1 MPERLPLDPD
11 RRAFVMAMLG
21 RMPESIVQPLLNDP
35 AIRGELALPVEESV
49 ILFDER
55 FAHADLFLAL
65 RSAANG
71 APVTLRSI
79 TGAIAIDRA
88 TLEPD
93 GSAVLSVG
101 EQGAR
106 FTAVGLLS
114 DDCTV
119 RARTLE
125 AILAQEDLDA
135 AGEAT
140 LRAEVASGPLE
151 ASQLRELEIR
161 IDSTPKAFYR
171 GLHEMTGEG
180 VPFDVLV
187 PTDRALF
194 EQLLGVSPPASLAAY
209 RDASLAQIAALD
221 PIRRARQLALAA
233 PLSAI
238 DCGLAATGA
247 AGLDDGE
254 RRHLARFLA
263 GAADPLSRVAAVHLA
278 AADVGDDELRALGTD
293 LIRDLLDPEHPETN
307 KSLAFLAAMLILT
320 GTATARRLTL
330 ADWPIYARRL
340 ACYVHASLLVRTFG
354 NGRMDGHAI
363 ARLVGDPMAPTYRLT
378 ELGDARDAPW
388 GLWSAPAPERLHAL
402 VAARVVEA
410 VHAIPEPERP
420 PEWTEL
426 VDRALERISVRADA
440 IVYMAPSPFDPFEDD
455 WAGFSAL
462 EPEVVDEVMERME
475 AGTDHDAIL
484 NDLMRLVIAFDIEQG
499 RREELAGHLP
509 KFLVALPDE
518 TFAGAADMVLQLA
531 ARWALPELAEQVI
544 DLSLPRASEGRLG
557 NLGAGPRFSLLG
569 AASHRSEEMWRRKAG
584 EYLNG
589 FACSLPTGAANANL
603 IAALELIGDFAPGLR
618 PAIQSA
624 RSFAILARNY
634 VQPAGS
640 AQLVDERSPE
650 DT

>member
-11 RRAFVMAMLG
+11 RRAFVMSMFG
-21 RMPESIVQPLLNDP
+21 RMPEPIVQLLLNDP

-49 ILFDER
+49 IMFDER
-55 FAHADLFLAL
+55 FAYADLFLAL

-71 APVTLRSI
+71 ASVTLRSMNR
-79 TGAIAIDRA
+79 AIAIDRA

-106 FTAVGLLS
+106 FAAVGLLS
-114 DDCTV
+114 DNGTV

-125 AILAQEDLDA
+125 AILAQEDFDA

-140 LRAEVASGPLE
+140 LRAAVASGPFD
-151 ASQLRELEIR
+151 ADQLRELEMR
-161 IDSTPKAFYR
+161 IDATPKAFYR

-194 EQLLGVSPPASLAAY
+194 EQLLGMSPPATLGAY
-209 RDASLAQIAALD
+209 RDASLAQVAALD

-233 PLSAI
+233 PLAAI
-238 DCGLAATGA
+238 ECSLAATGA
-247 AGLDDGE
+247 AGLDAKE

-263 GAADPLSRVAAVHLA
+263 GAADPLSRVAAVQLA
-278 AADVGDDELRALGTD
+278 AADVGNDELRALGTD
-293 LIRDLLDPEHPETN
+293 LIRDLLDPEHPVTN
-307 KSLAFLAAMLILT
+307 KSLAFLSAMLILT
-320 GTATARRLTL
+320 GTATARQQTL
-330 ADWPIYARRL
+330 AGWPIYARRL
-340 ACYVHASLLVRTFG
+340 ACYLHASLLVRTFG

-363 ARLVGDPMAPTYRLT
+363 ARLVSDPMAPTYRLT
-378 ELGDARDAPW
+378 ELLDARDAPW

-402 VAARVVEA
+402 VATRVIEA
-410 VHAIPEPERP
+410 VHAIPEPARP

-426 VDRALERISVRADA
+426 VDGALERISARPET

-455 WAGFSAL
+455 WSGFSAL
-462 EPEVVDEVMERME
+462 EPEAVDEIMGRMK

-484 NDLMRLVIAFDIEQG
+484 NDLMRLVIAFDIAES

-509 KFLVALPDE
+509 KLLVALPNE

-531 ARWALPELAEQVI
+531 ARWALSELAEQVVN
-544 DLSLPRASEGRLG
+544 LSLTRATEGRLG
-557 NLGAGPRFSLLG
+557 DIGAGPRFSLLG
-569 AASHRSEEMWRRKAG
+569 AASYRNEETWRRKAG

-589 FACSLPTGAANANL
+589 FAFSLPPGVANTNL
-603 IAALELIGDFAPGLR
+603 LAALGLIGDFAPGLR
-618 PAIQSA
+618 PTIQSA
-624 RSFAILARNY
+624 RSFAILARND
-634 VQPAGS
+634 VQPVS
-640 AQLVDERSPE
+640 STQPVDESSPE